1 MKKILLISA
10 IAIFLAS
17 CTTIGFET
25 PVPKNTETIN
35 TFPKELIGT
44 YFDGEKDTLIITENS
59 FNYGRPD
66 STIFYMSEKLEK
78 GKVELKKF
86 DEYFILNKKSEK
98 DEIWGII
105 PFKINNGVIEVFF
118 ANLDTKKNEMKAE
131 GDTTEIKTEVII
143 EQINKI
149 TPVKSVNKENTDE
162 KDYIV
167 NPTNEE
173 LRKLLDEGYFVK
185 VLDFYRIK

>member
-143 EQINKI
+143 EQLKKI

>member
-1 MKKILLISA
+1 MKKILLISV

-17 CTTIGFET
+17 CTTIAFET
-25 PVPKNTETIN
+25 PVPKDTETIN

-44 YFDGEKDTLIITENS
+44 YFDGGKDTLIITENS
-59 FNYGRPD
+59 FAYGRPD
-66 STIFYMSEKLEK
+66 STIFYMSEKLEN

-86 DEYFILNKKSEK
+86 DEYFILNKKSDK

-105 PFKINNGVIEVFF
+105 PFKINNGAIEVFF
-118 ANLDTKKNEMKAE
+118 ANLDTKKNELQAE
-131 GDTTEIKTEVII
+131 GDTTEVKTEVII
-143 EQINKI
+143 EQLKKI
-149 TPVKSVNKENTDE
+149 TSVKYVNKENTDG

-167 NPTNEE
+167 NPTNDE

-185 VLDFYRIK
+185 VLDFHRIK